1 MWQALRRLIAAN
13 PMGIFLWGLIT
24 KWYLMIA
31 IASLI
36 VLFYVAKGLQQIG
49 FIDYFTKTTVE
60 ILDTSKAIAQN
71 CTTKLGP
78 DWNHLVSFWNCLSDP
93 GEYEVREGTGEEQLQ
108 KGMERLIKRPEDGGI
123 GDGTIPEPA
132 NQIINPYEN
141 TNQN

>member
-36 VLFYVAKGLQQIG
+36 VLYYVAKGLDQIG
-49 FIDYFTKTTVE
+49 FIHYFTNSTIE

-78 DWNHLVSFWNCLSDP
+78 NQSDFVRFWDCLGNP
-93 GEYEVREGTGEEQLQ
+93 GEYKINNNTGEQQLEQGIDQ
-108 KGMERLIKRPEDGGI
+108 LIKTQPDN
-123 GDGTIPEPA
+123 TIPEAAIPV
-132 NQIINPYEN
+132 NPYDP
-141 TNQN
+141 NQGQNVLNRN